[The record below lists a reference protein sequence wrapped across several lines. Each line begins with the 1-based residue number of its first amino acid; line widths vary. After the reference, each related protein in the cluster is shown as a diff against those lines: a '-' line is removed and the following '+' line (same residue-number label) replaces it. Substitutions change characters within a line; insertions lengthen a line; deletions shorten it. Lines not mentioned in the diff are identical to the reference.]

1 MEKRGPN
8 MFIPKREF
16 TDKEIQEIFSSK
28 SPDKSHLYL
37 EKMVEINQEMD
48 RAFFLM
54 LEMNELQGVA

>member
-1 MEKRGPN
+1 

-54 LEMNELQGVA
+54 LEMNGLQGVA